1 MLKLSKNQQ
10 LLVTNL
16 YNQLLF
22 MKIHEKIRALRK
34 EKNWTQEDMA
44 GKLGMSVVGY
54 AKVERGETDY
64 QLGVENCLSKLAKI
78 ANVLDVDLE
87 QLIAD
92 GEKHI
97 YLISGDNNSGDNACN
112 VVIGSPA
119 ELAFEIQKLQL
130 IIKNRDSELEHKNE
144 TIVQRDVLITQ
155 KDKEIAQLESII
167 ELMKN
172 KSA

>member
-1 MLKLSKNQQ
+1 
-10 LLVTNL
+10 
-16 YNQLLF
+16 

-34 EKNWTQEDMA
+34 ERHWTQEDMA
-44 GKLGMSVVGY
+44 EKLGMSVVGY

-87 QLIAD
+87 QLVAD

-112 VVIGSPA
+112 VVIGSPT
-119 ELAFEIQKLQL
+119 ELAFEIQKMQL
-130 IIKNRDSELEHKNE
+130 LIKNRNSELEHKNE
-144 TIVQRDVLITQ
+144 MLAQ
-155 KDKEIAQLESII
+155 KDKELALQQRENENLKEIIAL
-167 ELMKN
+167 LK
-172 KSA
+172 KYAAK